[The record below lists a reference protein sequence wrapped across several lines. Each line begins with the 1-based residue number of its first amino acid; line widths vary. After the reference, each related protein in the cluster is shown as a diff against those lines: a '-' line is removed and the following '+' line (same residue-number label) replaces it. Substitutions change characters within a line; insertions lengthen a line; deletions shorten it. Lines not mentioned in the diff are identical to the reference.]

1 MKNFWTLFG
10 YEMKK
15 LLKRK
20 LSWAVVLVLTG
31 FCVWGV
37 VHHGPYGP
45 GWNVPVFDED
55 GNETGEIIRISPEEL
70 YETRQKT
77 AGVLDGRVMDDEL
90 FQEMLASVPSADPSN
105 PAEVYAQCLYF
116 WREDAT
122 YHSVYNMVDGLF
134 QEPETVTAEGFYAA
148 QWEQTR
154 IYCEK
159 YGGGRLSPPEV
170 DYWMEQSA
178 KLQRPFVYQDDW
190 RGTTYAIDYMYI
202 LIGLL
207 PVAAAVCVGTVFPED
222 RRTRV
227 DALVFATRKSRMP
240 LYLAKV
246 LAGATVAALAG
257 LVIVGA
263 TAITFLA
270 VWGTDGL
277 DAPFQMCYIASPR
290 PAAIWQILLPML
302 VLLVLYTLVCGGI
315 AMLVSALTRSAIVGL
330 AVPVLLVQ
338 VLDRW
343 APMPYGWAGYLP
355 DNLMGWSGPYNVE
368 LVKVLGVYLD
378 NFQFGPILYLG
389 ITAVL
394 LALCWLGWRRSAL
407 GRT

>member
-1 MKNFWTLFG
+1 MQT
-10 YEMKK
+10 KK
-15 LLKRK
+15 DRPRRLGPV
-20 LSWAVVLVLTG
+20 AVVLAALAACLAGWMLLNLIVDPFGVFGDRVL
-31 FCVWGV
+31 
-37 VHHGPYGP
+37 
-45 GWNVPVFDED
+45 GWWSY
-55 GNETGEIIRISPEEL
+55 ISPEEL

-77 AGVLDGRVMDDEL
+77 AGALDGRVMDDEL
-90 FQEMLASVPSADPSN
+90 FQEMLENVPSIDRSN
-105 PAEVYAQCLYF
+105 PAEVYAQCMYF

-122 YHSVYNMVDGLF
+122 YHSVYSMVDGLF

-154 IYCEK
+154 LYCEN
-159 YGGGRLSPPEV
+159 YGGGRLSPAEV

-178 KLQRPFVYQDDW
+178 KLRRPFIYQDDW

-207 PVAAAVCVGTVFPED
+207 PVAAAVCVCTVFSED
-222 RRTRV
+222 RRTRA
-227 DALVFATRKSRMP
+227 DALVFAARKSRMP

-246 LAGATVAALAG
+246 LAGATVAALTG
-257 LVIVGA
+257 LAIVGA
-263 TAITFLA
+263 TAIAFLA

-277 DAPFQMCYIASPR
+277 DAPFQMYYIASPR
-290 PAAIWQILLPML
+290 PAAIWQVLLPML

-315 AMLVSALTRSAIVGL
+315 AMLMSALTRSAIVGL

-355 DNLMGWSGPYNVE
+355 DDLMGWNGPYNVE

-378 NFQFGPILYLG
+378 DFQFGTLLYLG
-389 ITAVL
+389 IAAAL
-394 LALCWLGWRRSAL
+394 LALCWLGWRRSAA
-407 GRT
+407 GKV

>member
-1 MKNFWTLFG
+1 MKNFGTLYG
-10 YEMKK
+10 YELKK
-15 LLKRK
+15 LLTRK
-20 LSWAVVLVLTG
+20 LSWAAVLLLAG

-45 GWNVPVFDED
+45 GWTVPVFDED
-55 GNETGEIIRISPEEL
+55 GDETGEILTISPQEV

-77 AGVLDGRVMDDEL
+77 AGALNGRLMDDEL
-90 FQEMLASVPSADPSN
+90 FQEMLANAPSIDRSD
-105 PAEVYAQCLYF
+105 PAEIYAQNLYF

-122 YHSVYNMVDGLF
+122 YHSVYTMVDGLF
-134 QEPETVTAEGFYAA
+134 QEPETVTAERFYAE

-154 IYCEK
+154 LYCER
-159 YGGGRLSPPEV
+159 YGGGRLSPAEV
-170 DYWMEQSA
+170 DYWMAQSA

-207 PVAAAVCVGTVFPED
+207 PVAAAVCVCTVFSED

-227 DALVFATRKSRMP
+227 DALVSTTRKSRMP

-246 LAGATVAALAG
+246 LAGATAAVLVG

-263 TAITFLA
+263 TAAAFLA

-277 DAPFQMCYIASPR
+277 DAAFQMYYIASPR
-290 PAAIWQILLPML
+290 AAVIWQVLLPML
-302 VLLVLYTLVCGGI
+302 VLLVLYTLLCGGVS
-315 AMLVSALTRSAIVGL
+315 MLAASITRSAIVSL

-343 APMPYGWAGYLP
+343 HPMPYGWAGYLP

-368 LVKVLGVYLD
+368 LVKVFGVYLT

-389 ITAVL
+389 ITAAL
-394 LALCWLGWRRSAL
+394 LALCWPGWRRGAA
-407 GRT
+407 